1 MRVSVVVPA
10 LNEEPRIG
18 AAVSSAWS
26 FGAAEVIVVDGGSGD
41 ATCRIAAESGAE
53 VLSSLP
59 GRAVQQN
66 AGAAVSSGEVLLFLH
81 ADCRLPSGGVQQIET
96 VLQDPAVVGGSF
108 RQRIE
113 DSGWMYRWLERGNAW
128 RAGWRQV
135 PYGDQGLFVR
145 RSSFEAAGGFPEVPL
160 MDDVMLAR
168 SLRRLG
174 RLKLVEGPLG
184 VDARRWQQRGVI
196 RQTMRNWCLLTLWRL
211 GVSPQRLAGHY
222 GMSTADGK
230 GVDLSGC
237 GHRINRRND
246 PAM

>member
-10 LNEEPRIG
+10 LNEESGIA

-41 ATCRIAAESGAE
+41 ATCGIAAEAGAE
-53 VLSSLP
+53 VVSSLP

-66 AGAAVSSGEVLLFLH
+66 AGAAGSSGEVLLFLH
-81 ADCRLPSGGVQQIET
+81 ADCRLPSGGVQQIE
-96 VLQDPAVVGGSF
+96 VALQDPAVVGGSF

-113 DSGWMYRWLERGNAW
+113 DPAWLYRWLERGNAW
-128 RAGWRQV
+128 RAAWRQM

-145 RSSFEAAGGFPEVPL
+145 RASFEAVGGFLEVPL
-160 MDDVMLAR
+160 LDDVMLAR

-174 RLKLVEGPLG
+174 RLKLVEGPLS

-196 RQTMRNWCLLTLWRL
+196 CQTLRNWCLLAAWRL
-211 GVSPQRLAGHY
+211 GVSPRRLARHY
-222 GMSTADGK
+222 RHHD
-230 GVDLSGC
+230 
-237 GHRINRRND
+237 RE
-246 PAM
+246 